1 MIGLLKALINSLH
14 ALLTEHTVNGERS
27 ETADPAR
34 HDDMQCRHCGHV
46 HAEAD
51 GSCICGCTLPEI

>member
-1 MIGLLKALINSLH
+1 MIAWLKRLKTAIH
-14 ALLTEHTVNGERS
+14 GFFFPDIIIEERP
-27 ETADPAR
+27 EEADPKH

-51 GSCICGCTLPEI
+51 GSCACGCVLLGI

>member
-1 MIGLLKALINSLH
+1 MARWFRALKASLYSLFM
-14 ALLTEHTVNGERS
+14 AEPIIEERP
-27 ETADPAR
+27 EEADPTQ

-51 GSCICGCTLPEI
+51 GSCACGCTLLGT